1 MKFTS
6 ALYAEIV
13 LSIMISKTN
22 EIEDIIKDFVALG
35 FIVEIDKASPNDNWA
50 VVLDVGTIPSPDSSN
65 SGSNN
70 FILADLYK
78 WNKMLANKHPSS
90 IIILLLII

>member
-35 FIVEIDKASPNDNWA
+35 FIVEIDNQFASNLKGYNVSEQIDLFRNKLVIND
-50 VVLDVGTIPSPDSSN
+50 
-65 SGSNN
+65 
-70 FILADLYK
+70 
-78 WNKMLANKHPSS
+78 
-90 IIILLLII
+90 